1 MTEINTEALK
11 LLSGELMAQ
20 AVDREKMEKVLGTT
34 VMTIIG
40 AVNKEDDEAFI
51 TDVLSLSDGLR
62 DAARGYAYE
71 HGITNEQ
78 VPGLQN
84 PTAEPPSDDGEVES
98 QATKPAKTADDVT
111 TFAVLFAVRH
121 YVNNGRVFYPPWL
134 IASLCGVSQVVAD
147 KALRRE
153 IDAGLVDAPRGSGIS
168 LSKRGEAVYRREEA
182 CTKP

>member
-1 MTEINTEALK
+1 MTEINKEALK
-11 LLSGELMAQ
+11 LLSGELIAQ

-84 PTAEPPSDDGEVES
+84 PTAEPPRDEEAASPV
-98 QATKPAKTADDVT
+98 AKPQKMADDVT
-111 TFAVLFAVRH
+111 TVAVLFAVRH
-121 YVNNGRVFYPPWL
+121 SEQCGLVFYAPFL
-134 IASLCGVSQVVAD
+134 IAKLSGAAQIEAHN
-147 KALRRE
+147 ALRRE
-153 IDAGLVDAPRGSGIS
+153 IDAGLVLLRPDGGFS
-168 LSKRGEAVYRREEA
+168 LSKDGLAMLKAEERGTRI
-182 CTKP
+182 